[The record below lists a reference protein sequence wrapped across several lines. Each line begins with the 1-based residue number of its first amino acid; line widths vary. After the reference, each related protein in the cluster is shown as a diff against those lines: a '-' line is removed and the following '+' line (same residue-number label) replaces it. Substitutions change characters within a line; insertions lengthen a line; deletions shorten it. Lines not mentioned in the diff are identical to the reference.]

1 MINYFI
7 IKNYKINNF
16 LACKVIIVAL
26 LIVMARRMLVSWSVR
41 SLAGKPK
48 VLRDHINWNAQFQV
62 VPIVVHFMTVF
73 LKLIVASTVVP

>member
-16 LACKVIIVAL
+16 LACKAIIVAL

-48 VLRDHINWNAQFQV
+48 VLRDRINWNAQFQA

-73 LKLIVASTVVP
+73 LNLIVASTVVP